1 MAKDP
6 IIESHIAQSRAKID
20 KMAPETIET
29 ERHIDKTK
37 LALERSRQLLTGSPG
52 FFGLPPPASEAIAMG
67 AAADR
72 RLEPPKKPAARK
84 PKPKRPR

>member
-52 FFGLPPPASEAIAMG
+52 FFGLPPPRA
-67 AAADR
+67 R
-72 RLEPPKKPAARK
+72 RSRWAR
-84 PKPKRPR
+84 RRIGG